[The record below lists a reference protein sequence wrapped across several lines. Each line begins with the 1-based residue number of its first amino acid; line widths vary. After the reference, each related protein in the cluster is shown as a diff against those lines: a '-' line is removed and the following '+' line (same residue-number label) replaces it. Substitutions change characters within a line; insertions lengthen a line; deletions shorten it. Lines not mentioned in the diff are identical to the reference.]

1 MATDRESKQDTL
13 TDSLRDQTTDVGPE
27 TATADSSKAS
37 PEDDSESVVLTV
49 LELLGKVC
57 DEDPTTMHP
66 PLANVID
73 PEILICLQQSDST
86 TTQELTFEYQGHTVT
101 VTNRGTVCVTQ

>member
-1 MATDRESKQDTL
+1 MATDQESTRDTL
-13 TDSLRDQTTDVGPE
+13 TDSLRDQPTDAGPE
-27 TATADSSKAS
+27 TATANSFKAS
-37 PEDDSESVVLTV
+37 HDDGPESVVLTV
-49 LELLGKVC
+49 LELLAEVC
-57 DEDPTTMHP
+57 EEDPTTMHP